1 MDKLYPENWEAWTER
16 IVENYADMIMR
27 IAMHQVNNRIE
38 AEDITQKVF
47 LKLIQKQP
55 VFKSKE
61 HEKAWIIRVTINFC
75 KDYFKSSW
83 FNKVIPFKEENIAA
97 FSPQEDCLL
106 QQKEDLLPIIQ
117 KLPQN
122 YKNVIYMYYYEELSV
137 SEISKIINTKEGT
150 VMSWLYRA
158 REKLKILMKGEYCV
172 E

>member
-1 MDKLYPENWEAWTER
+1 MVKRSQEDWDSWIER
-16 IVENYADMIMR
+16 IVENYSDMIMR
-27 IAMHQVNNRIE
+27 IAMHQVSHRSE

-55 VFKSKE
+55 EFRCKE

-83 FNKVIPFKEENIAA
+83 FNKVIPFKKENVAV

-106 QQKEDLLPIIQ
+106 QQEEDLLPIIH

-122 YKNVIYMYYYEELSV
+122 YKNVIYMYYYEGLNV

-158 REKLKILMKGEYCV
+158 REKLKFLMEGEYSD